1 MRVNLDYFAT
11 AITNTVEALDQTVV
25 LRLSAEHRGI
35 AVFPECDQ
43 TVVSPLLLQCHW
55 NERCI
60 QAHWAPRYGL
70 GVGAYINLGDFEL
83 QSMENEDAKNSEF
96 ENRFEEALADP
107 TWVATRAECARAEL
121 LSRVTMAALLM
132 QRAWEKAQEIP
143 VTRPGR
149 RWRATSI
156 LELVFGTSA
165 LTRMD

>member
-1 MRVNLDYFAT
+1 MIVNFDYFAT

-25 LRLSAEHRGI
+25 LRLSAEQRGI
-35 AVFPECDQ
+35 AVFPERDQ

-55 NERCI
+55 NEPCI

-70 GVGAYINLGDFEL
+70 GVGAYINPGDFKL
-83 QSMENEDAKNSEF
+83 QSMENEKAKNSEF

-107 TWVATRAECARAEL
+107 TWVTMHAECARAEL
-121 LSRVTMAALLM
+121 LSLAPMAAMLM

-156 LELVFGTSA
+156 LDPVFDTSA
-165 LTRMD
+165 LAGMG